1 MCTGGAH
8 VIELLLAFLLLI
20 CLLLEWNLSQEPR
33 TVAGILFSLP
43 QNNRHRFQRKIEE
56 KLQDTKGIRILVAIS
71 LSQKAENIFDY
82 KIKQA
87 FPSWLSGWPTRLACM
102 KMQV

>member
-56 KLQDTKGIRILVAIS
+56 KLQDTKGIRVSVAIT
-71 LSQKAENIFDY
+71 L
-82 KIKQA
+82 
-87 FPSWLSGWPTRLACM
+87 T
-102 KMQV
+102 KMREYI